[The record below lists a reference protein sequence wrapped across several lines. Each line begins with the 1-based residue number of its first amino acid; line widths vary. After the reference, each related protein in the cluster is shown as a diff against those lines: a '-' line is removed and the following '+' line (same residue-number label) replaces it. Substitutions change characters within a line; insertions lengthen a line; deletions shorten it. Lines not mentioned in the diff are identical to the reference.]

1 MIIVTELGDKT
12 FFIAAI
18 MAMRH
23 PRLVVYLSAMLA
35 LALMT
40 VLSAMIGFA
49 LPSLMPRKYTHW
61 ASTALFVY
69 FGFKLLSDAYAMGGD
84 APSAAK
90 EELEEV
96 EQELAEKDGDV
107 EEGTSVITK
116 TQMAIFIQGFTMTF
130 LAEWGDR
137 SQIATIALASAK
149 DPYGVTLG
157 GVIGHG
163 LITGVAVIGGRLLAT
178 RISEVRERACVCV
191 SVCLCSFSSV
201 VTCTAPPRS
210 LYLNLS
216 RCQCSLTTSSLPTPS
231 FLPIPPPQRTVA
243 ISGGLL
249 FWVFAVHSMVTG
261 PSI

>member
-130 LAEWGDR
+130 LAEWGDG

-178 RISEVRERACVCV
+178 RISEVRQRVCV
-191 SVCLCSFSSV
+191 SVCLCV
-201 VTCTAPPRS
+201 CVRS
-210 LYLNLS
+210 
-216 RCQCSLTTSSLPTPS
+216 RPSLPVP
-231 FLPIPPPQRTVA
+231 LPLGLS
-243 ISGGLL
+243 ISISL
-249 FWVFAVHSMVTG
+249 AANVH
-261 PSI
+261 